1 MRGPNQRYF
10 DSPVM
15 TVKECADFL
24 QVHASTIYRLLKRK
38 ELPAFRLGSDWRFSK
53 KQLVEWL
60 ESRPRGEV
68 ERSHRVSGRPR

>member
-1 MRGPNQRYF
+1 MRGPHQRYF

-38 ELPAFRLGSDWRFSK
+38 ELPA
-53 KQLVEWL
+53 
-60 ESRPRGEV
+60 
-68 ERSHRVSGRPR
+68 

>member
-1 MRGPNQRYF
+1 VRGPHQRYF

-38 ELPAFRLGSDWRFSK
+38 EIPAFRLGSDWRFSK
-53 KQLVEWL
+53 KQLTEWI
-60 ESRPRGEV
+60 ENQPKGVVSR
-68 ERSHRVSGRPR
+68 SGRENGRP